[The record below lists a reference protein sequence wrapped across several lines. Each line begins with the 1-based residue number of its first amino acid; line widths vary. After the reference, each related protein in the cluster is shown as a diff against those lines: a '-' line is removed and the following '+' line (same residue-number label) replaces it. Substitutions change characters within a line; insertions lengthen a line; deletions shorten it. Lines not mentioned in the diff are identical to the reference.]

1 MPIARK
7 RGRKLLVASLGV
19 AAVSYVGCS
28 SSNNTTVGSGKDAAS
43 DALNPTRDAGHFV
56 GNLMAAPSDAGH
68 DAGASSKDAAKDT
81 GIAMMGVG
89 NLMIA
94 PSDASP
100 E

>member
-1 MPIARK
+1 MSLSRK

-19 AAVSYVGCS
+19 AAVSYVGCGTP
-28 SSNNTTVGSGKDAAS
+28 NTGTATSTKDAGS
-43 DALNPTRDAGHFV
+43 DAAKATPDAMQFV
-56 GNLMAAPSDAGH
+56 GNLMAMIGRDAGT
-68 DAGASSKDAAKDT
+68 DATSDAAKDT

-94 PSDASP
+94 PSDAGS